1 MRTLQTLSPNVQQVS
16 SQTKTPGSTR
26 VQRVSAAT
34 HFARRNPYSVGKAP
48 APAPFRVYQQSRSP
62 IEPSAAN
69 STVSREDL
77 SPRTP
82 SSAMQ
87 IGEFFNAMAE
97 MKDNV
102 MWFEQ
107 KFNDMLRDSP
117 LSVKQEA
124 MRQSSVIT
132 PRQVDWCTIS
142 PESRYKLA
150 LSKGSCDD
158 ASPTGGQQGAMP
170 LAASELET
178 PTSENLQE
186 IALLQSQVQAQAEEI
201 KELAATRATLEQQVE
216 RVDSELLRIRGQIG
230 VGQYVCV
237 GLLFM
242 AFMSVTK
249 WWWTPQ
255 HICPLM

>member
-1 MRTLQTLSPNVQQVS
+1 
-16 SQTKTPGSTR
+16 
-26 VQRVSAAT
+26 
-34 HFARRNPYSVGKAP
+34 
-48 APAPFRVYQQSRSP
+48 
-62 IEPSAAN
+62 
-69 STVSREDL
+69 
-77 SPRTP
+77 
-82 SSAMQ
+82 
-87 IGEFFNAMAE
+87 
-97 MKDNV
+97 
-102 MWFEQ
+102 
-107 KFNDMLRDSP
+107 
-117 LSVKQEA
+117 
-124 MRQSSVIT
+124 
-132 PRQVDWCTIS
+132 
-142 PESRYKLA
+142 
-150 LSKGSCDD
+150 
-158 ASPTGGQQGAMP
+158 MP